1 MKKGTFQNTGMTV
14 THLFF
19 YALIITWNVKWNN
32 AVFPLK
38 QKGIMTVL
46 SVSYMSRV
54 SEQAKPLT
62 KKKNLR
68 ESFAQK
74 NTYEVYIAS
83 LYKHKI
89 KDA

>member
-1 MKKGTFQNTGMTV
+1 
-14 THLFF
+14 
-19 YALIITWNVKWNN
+19 
-32 AVFPLK
+32 
-38 QKGIMTVL
+38 MTVL